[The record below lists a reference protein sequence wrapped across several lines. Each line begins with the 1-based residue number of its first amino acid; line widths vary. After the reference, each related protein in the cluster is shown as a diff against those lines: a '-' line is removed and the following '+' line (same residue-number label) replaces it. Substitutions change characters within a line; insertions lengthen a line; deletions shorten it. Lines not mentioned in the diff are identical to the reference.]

1 MNLFKKT
8 SKIKID
14 QTKLLTLKKIEEIC
28 ISVIREKK
36 RSPYRKQ
43 LKVIMEKIP
52 KSQHTLIY
60 GVMTQMIKK

>member
-36 RSPYRKQ
+36 R
-43 LKVIMEKIP
+43 
-52 KSQHTLIY
+52 HTTCIY
-60 GVMTQMIKK
+60 